1 MPDAVANLQNSGR
14 DHTQDQYRGG
24 GRIGYF
30 QISIDQDGPVIDDPY
45 FKEHIHSHHKDVK
58 PTKDKNAEINAEDM
72 FTLYPLNQT

>member
-14 DHTQDQYRGG
+14 DHTQDQHGGG
-24 GRIGYF
+24 GRIGCF
-30 QISIDQDGPVIDDPY
+30 QISIDQDGSVIDHTH
-45 FKEHIHSHHKDVK
+45 FKEHIYSRHKDVK